1 MRATRKIKISGEGSM
16 NIQAVKGMAIFVWLI
31 TFGTDKHAL
40 AIDTQPGD
48 FIAAP
53 PGTTGVVFYGNYG
66 TSDGAVVNGKSIS
79 GNLDTYVGA
88 PRVVHFFDVGGFTAD
103 MNLMLP
109 VGSLQNASLGGV
121 SLGKASGVGDLNIV
135 GTFWF
140 IDEPKTN
147 RYLALAGYL
156 SIPTGNYDPFAP
168 LNMGAN
174 RWSGAL
180 QLGGIYG
187 LTDRWFIEGVT
198 DITVY
203 GNNSNYDGF
212 HGVMSQ
218 DPTITAQTW
227 LTFKATDRVN
237 LSVGYGAYW
246 GGAQALNGTNL
257 GFNSEKQQVRAA
269 VALFVTP
276 TFQVLGQVN
285 HDFAV
290 QGGFDQGFSSLI
302 RVMQLF

>member
-1 MRATRKIKISGEGSM
+1 MNMGIIKAA
-16 NIQAVKGMAIFVWLI
+16 AVFAWMIM
-31 TFGTDKHAL
+31 FGACQYAM

-53 PGTTGVVFYGNYG
+53 AGTTGVLFYGSYG
-66 TSDGAVVNGKSIS
+66 TSDGAVVNGKDVS
-79 GNLDTYVGA
+79 GSLDTYVGI

-103 MNLMLP
+103 INVLLP
-109 VGSLQNASLGGV
+109 VGSLQNASLGGA
-121 SLGKASGVGDLNIV
+121 SLGRASGVGDLNVV

-140 IDEPKTN
+140 VNEPKTN
-147 RYLALAGYL
+147 RYLAVAGYL

-168 LNMGAN
+168 LSMGAN

-180 QLGGIYG
+180 QLGGVYG

-203 GNNSNYDGF
+203 GDNSNYDGF

-218 DPTITAQTW
+218 DPTITAQAW

-246 GGAQALNGTNL
+246 GGAQALNGANL

-269 VALFVTP
+269 VSVFVTP
-276 TFQVLGQVN
+276 TFQVLGQLN

-302 RVMQLF
+302 RFMQLF